1 MKITAKYPW
10 ITIPNLLSA
19 SRLVFLPVLF
29 VLAIKDLRTAFFV
42 GYVILGST
50 DFFDGFIA
58 RRFNQK
64 TEIGKQLDS
73 LADVFFYVSTAY
85 FIYKLFPQYITPNG
99 VLLTAFFSLFFLS
112 FVISAIFC
120 RKPIMMHTFLL
131 KLNGVLV
138 YFLVILSFFADTT
151 LFVAMILIIYLIG
164 FTEEIL
170 IFLQFGEVDPDTASV
185 LNLYRGR
192 KEKGKDRNRKGT
204 GQK

>member
-1 MKITAKYPW
+1 MKITEKHPA

-29 VLAIKDLRTAFFV
+29 VLVEKDLRLAFLI

-64 TEIGKQLDS
+64 SEIGKQLDS
-73 LADVFFYVSTAY
+73 FADIFFYVSTAY

-99 VLLTAFFSLFFLS
+99 ILLTLFFSLFFLS
-112 FVISAIFC
+112 FVVSGIVC

-138 YFLVILSFFADTT
+138 YFLVILSFFTNTT
-151 LFVAMILIIYLIG
+151 LFVAAILVIYLVG

-170 IFLQFGEVDPDTASV
+170 IFLQFGEVDPDTISIMK
-185 LNLYRGR
+185 LYGSRQQN
-192 KEKGKDRNRKGT
+192 KK
-204 GQK
+204 

>member
-1 MKITAKYPW
+1 MKITQKYPAF
-10 ITIPNLLSA
+10 TIPNLLSA

-29 VLAIKDLRTAFFV
+29 VLAEKDLRLAFLA

-64 TEIGKQLDS
+64 SEIGKQLDS
-73 LADVFFYVSTAY
+73 LADLFFYVSTAY
-85 FIYKLFPQYITPNG
+85 FIYKLYPQYITPNG
-99 VLLTAFFSLFFLS
+99 ILLTIFFSLLFLS
-112 FVISAIFC
+112 FIISGIIC

-138 YFLVILSFFADTT
+138 YFLVIFSFITNTT
-151 LFVAMILIIYLIG
+151 LFVAAILIIYLVG

-170 IFLQFGEVDPDTASV
+170 IFLQFGDVDPDTVSI
-185 LNLYRGR
+185 LKLYKTRR
-192 KEKGKDRNRKGT
+192 ENKM
-204 GQK
+204 